1 MAEESKQDLRRNG
14 DLTIPM
20 TEKVYVSEASEPT
33 ETTQEQEINPEQVD
47 LNNLTNAMLTSI
59 KNSLLATYSQE
70 CIGVEFP
77 VIGDFDTSIITNT
90 DINSNFET
98 LFDSAYLESIL
109 DLTYDQ
115 EAIIAYHA
123 MTNDALDYLH
133 KLTFFRIAVYQIS
146 TRFKDSKIPPLIQ
159 NIEQYYSKVKS
170 KVESMQ
176 KKLSIYSQPLN
187 GHTIG
192 YPRTIALS
200 NEYIAQAY
208 RINSDIHGGFVS
220 TFGGSDNSN
229 SLETNR
235 QIDTSL
241 HAEASRTRNNL
252 FVMAGPITIIN
263 NSFTRVDSLAYF
275 SDNTIPE
282 ETISRL
288 ITLVTELAQ
297 LSLRD
302 SVVNYP
308 LELDPTAILE
318 SDSNP
323 ELTRLTNTIIHDQL
337 QAQNLSKV
345 IEEDQQQLSDLLIL
359 ASRLNI
365 KIAQPSTE
373 ILHKAKLIQEL
384 KETQERIS
392 STSQTLMQLKSN
404 LEFLQSIILGNLS
417 SFNKLIKENN
427 IKYQPINLP
436 SSNDQ
441 TKVFKNGFPY
451 FTNPPTS
458 SNNKASLMAEINHIL
473 IQHSIYV
480 NSFQT
485 QPDANTPSNINST
498 MSGQY
503 SGIIGAKPDR
513 TADITTTEVSL
524 HCFFNQIDPETFY
537 PDQLPMGTSRRV

>member
-1 MAEESKQDLRRNG
+1 MAEESIQDLRRTS
-14 DLTIPM
+14 DQITPI
-20 TEKVYVSEASEPT
+20 TEKVYLSETSEPT

-77 VIGDFDTSIITNT
+77 VIGDFDTSIITDT
-90 DINSNFET
+90 DINSNFEL

-109 DLTYDQ
+109 DQTYNQ

-187 GHTIG
+187 GHSIG

-200 NEYIAQAY
+200 NEFIAQAF
-208 RINSDIHGGFVS
+208 RINSDIHGSFVS
-220 TFGGSDNSN
+220 TFGSSDNSN
-229 SLETNR
+229 LLDTNR
-235 QIDTSL
+235 QIDSSL
-241 HAEASRTRNNL
+241 HADASRTRNNL

-302 SVVNYP
+302 SVVNYS
-308 LELDPTAILE
+308 LELNRTAILE

-323 ELTRLTNTIIHDQL
+323 ELTRLTNTIKHDQL

-345 IEEDQQQLSDLLIL
+345 IEEDQQQLSDLLVL
-359 ASRLNI
+359 ANRLTT
-365 KIAQPSTE
+365 KIAEPNTE
-373 ILHKAKLIQEL
+373 ILHKAKLTQEL
-384 KETQERIS
+384 KEIQEKIS

-404 LEFLQSIILGNLS
+404 LENLQSIILGNLNT
-417 SFNKLIKENN
+417 FNNLIKESN
-427 IKYQPINLP
+427 IQYQPINLL
-436 SSNDQ
+436 SSNDK

-451 FTNPPTS
+451 FTPPPSTP
-458 SNNKASLMAEINHIL
+458 NNKASLMAEINHFL
-473 IQHSIYV
+473 IQYSIYI

-485 QPDANTPSNINST
+485 QPDANTPSHINST
-498 MSGQY
+498 LSGQY

-513 TADITTTEVSL
+513 TADITTTEKSL
-524 HCFFNQIDPETFY
+524 NCFFNQINPETFY
-537 PDQLPMGTSRRV
+537 PDQLPMGTSRRM